1 MKLVIGILIAAL
13 AWASGEVRAR
23 SLYPGD
29 KQLHE
34 IRDLCGGGKITS
46 RQQRRVKSAL
56 KQWRNQSE
64 EKDDTSEASKD
75 LAAILDKV
83 TSDAEGN
90 DLYAKYVGCV
100 HKQVDEWLTRANEP
114 APAIAPRGRVESF
127 FTVGATYG
135 SIRTADEHMLT
146 NDNQLIWLGRV
157 GWRFNRHIAFG
168 LEGSFWQAK
177 ANPTGLPSGS
187 VGFDEPVLARGIRT
201 SIDSPSTM
209 PVGAKAREPYRTVL
223 SFGVALSLD

>member
-1 MKLVIGILIAAL
+1 MT
-13 AWASGEVRAR
+13 RAR
-23 SLYPGD
+23 
-29 KQLHE
+29 Q
-34 IRDLCGGGKITS
+34 
-46 RQQRRVKSAL
+46 A
-56 KQWRNQSE
+56 RN
-64 EKDDTSEASKD
+64 